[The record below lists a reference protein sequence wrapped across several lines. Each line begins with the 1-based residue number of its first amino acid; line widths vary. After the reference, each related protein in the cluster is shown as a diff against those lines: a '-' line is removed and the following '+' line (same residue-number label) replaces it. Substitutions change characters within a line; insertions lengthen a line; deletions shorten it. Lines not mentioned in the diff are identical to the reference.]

1 MTINFR
7 NIVRYF
13 VKIFVVVNIIL
24 TVLFLS
30 YEMFILNGYLTKET
44 EEIEKFLLLN
54 MLLIWLIYE
63 EK

>member
-13 VKIFVVVNIIL
+13 VKIFVVINIVL
-24 TVLFLS
+24 TVLFLG

-44 EEIEKFLLLN
+44 EEMEKFLLLN

>member
-13 VKIFVVVNIIL
+13 VKIFVIINIIL
-24 TVLFLS
+24 TVLFLG

-44 EEIEKFLLLN
+44 EEMEKFLLLN

>member
-7 NIVRYF
+7 NIIRYF

-24 TVLFLS
+24 TVLFLG

-44 EEIEKFLLLN
+44 EEMEKFLLLN

-63 EK
+63 GK

>member
-13 VKIFVVVNIIL
+13 VKIFVVVNIVL
-24 TVLFLS
+24 TVLFLG

-44 EEIEKFLLLN
+44 EEMEKFLLLN

-63 EK
+63 GK

>member
-13 VKIFVVVNIIL
+13 VKIFVVVNIVL
-24 TVLFLS
+24 TVLFLG

-44 EEIEKFLLLN
+44 EEMEKFLLLN

>member
-24 TVLFLS
+24 TVLFLG

-44 EEIEKFLLLN
+44 EEMEKFLLLN

-63 EK
+63 GK

>member
-63 EK
+63 GK

>member
-7 NIVRYF
+7 NIIRYF

-24 TVLFLS
+24 TVLFLG

-44 EEIEKFLLLN
+44 EEMEKFLLLN

>member
-13 VKIFVVVNIIL
+13 IKIFVVVNIIL
-24 TVLFLS
+24 TVLFLG

-44 EEIEKFLLLN
+44 EEMEKFLLLN

>member
-13 VKIFVVVNIIL
+13 IKIFVVVNIVL
-24 TVLFLS
+24 TVLFLG

-44 EEIEKFLLLN
+44 EEMEKFLLLN

-63 EK
+63 ER

>member
-24 TVLFLS
+24 TVLFLG
-30 YEMFILNGYLTKET
+30 YEMFILNGYSTKET
-44 EEIEKFLLLN
+44 EEMEKFLLLN

>member
-7 NIVRYF
+7 NIIRYF

-24 TVLFLS
+24 TVLFLG

-44 EEIEKFLLLN
+44 EEMEKFLLLN

-63 EK
+63 ER